1 MHDESKKLYDRALGS
16 MVGGV
21 SSQIRTLKSAE
32 HSLFF
37 ERAQGSHMW
46 NVDGNEYID
55 YVMGMGPAL
64 FGHAPEFIAH
74 RVTQATQHGFV
85 YATQRVYELEVAER
99 AMILVRDGS
108 SGTEIVQ
115 VTLHLMHA
123 HSGKPKYVKFGGHY
137 HRLDG

>member
-21 SSQIRTLKSAE
+21 SSQIP
-32 HSLFF
+32 
-37 ERAQGSHMW
+37 M
-46 NVDGNEYID
+46 
-55 YVMGMGPAL
+55 
-64 FGHAPEFIAH
+64 
-74 RVTQATQHGFV
+74 
-85 YATQRVYELEVAER
+85 
-99 AMILVRDGS
+99 RDVS

-115 VTLHLMHA
+115 VTLRLMHA